1 MIDIR
6 ILRENPELVK
16 KNAARRGCDVD
27 IDKLSELDK
36 QYLALVREVEELR
49 AERNRLS
56 KECKDNPEAR
66 EKVKELKPPWATRR
80 NSRTKSRRRSMK

>member
-16 KNAARRGCDVD
+16 ENAARRGCDVN
-27 IDKLSELDK
+27 IDELRALDQ
-36 QYLALVREVEELR
+36 QYLATMKEVENLR

-56 KECKDNPEAR
+56 KECRQIRPPG
-66 EKVKELKPPWATRR
+66 KPSE
-80 NSRTKSRRRSMK
+80 NSK